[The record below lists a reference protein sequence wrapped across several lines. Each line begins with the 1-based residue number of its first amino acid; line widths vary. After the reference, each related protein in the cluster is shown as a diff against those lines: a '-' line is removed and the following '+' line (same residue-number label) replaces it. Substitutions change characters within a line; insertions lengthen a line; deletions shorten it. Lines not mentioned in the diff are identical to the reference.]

1 LKKVI
6 WQQDGGRKTPFSF
19 LEQAATEG
27 ISRIENI
34 DDEEL
39 GLGNLKIKGWK

>member
-6 WQQDGGRKTPFSF
+6 WQQDGDRKTPFIF

-27 ISRIENI
+27 IRRIEKI

-39 GLGNLKIKGWK
+39 GLGSWAI